1 MELFQ
6 KSLRNINM
14 RDLNKLLPVEELDE
28 ESWKMGRSARAAKV
42 AAMPVSTPTEKGIQR
57 QYDDIDKTRN
67 LLEEL
72 LFMAKK
78 SEIKQNDEDR
88 KDIMVKKIR
97 ELLYVNHEQE
107 AYLQIARECN
117 YETADKFRAMDSE
130 NSEFGEEIKKRVD
143 EAKKGF
149 KATAVR
155 SKPYGKNER
164 RPYTSWDP
172 APGFMQ
178 NMGYNTY
185 SYPAQGYQQN
195 FGNLQPTSMS
205 MMTGMQQPVWND
217 SASRFPK
224 YQGRKIDKSKSTC
237 KVCLGIG
244 HWVGDVECPMNG
256 FGGMM
261 QLPGNQVSP
270 VLALTYQ
277 PPPPEDE

>member
-1 MELFQ
+1 
-6 KSLRNINM
+6 
-14 RDLNKLLPVEELDE
+14 
-28 ESWKMGRSARAAKV
+28 
-42 AAMPVSTPTEKGIQR
+42 
-57 QYDDIDKTRN
+57 
-67 LLEEL
+67 
-72 LFMAKK
+72 
-78 SEIKQNDEDR
+78 
-88 KDIMVKKIR
+88 MVCSV
-97 ELLYVNHEQE
+97 LMSS
-107 AYLQIARECN
+107 
-117 YETADKFRAMDSE
+117 MDAE

-172 APGFMQ
+172 APGFTQ
-178 NMGYNTY
+178 NMGYNMY

-205 MMTGMQQPVWND
+205 MKTGMQQPVWND

-244 HWVGDVECPMNG
+244 HWAGDVECPKNG
-256 FGGMM
+256 FGGRM
-261 QLPGNQVSP
+261 QLPGNQAAP
-270 VLALTYQ
+270 ALALPYQ
-277 PPPPEDE
+277 PPPPGEE

>member
-1 MELFQ
+1 
-6 KSLRNINM
+6 M

-117 YETADKFRAMDSE
+117 YETADKFRAMDAE
-130 NSEFGEEIKKRVD
+130 NSEFGEDIKKRVD

-149 KATAVR
+149 KTTTVR
-155 SKPYGKNER
+155 SKPYWKNER
-164 RPYTSWDP
+164 RPYISRDP
-172 APGFMQ
+172 APGFTQ
-178 NMGYNTY
+178 NMGYNKY
-185 SYPAQGYQQN
+185 SYPAQGYQQE
-195 FGNLQPTSMS
+195 FGNLQPMSMS

-217 SASRFPK
+217 SAARFPK